1 MNDKTKSLIL
11 IHVSVFLF
19 GLSGIF
25 GKLLDLNPIIIVLGR
40 VGFATIFLAALLSIF
55 KESIKLNRKKD
66 YFILA
71 LSGII
76 LAVHWITFFKSIQM
90 STVTIGILTYSIFP
104 MFTTFLEPIFFKKT
118 LKLANVILAFI
129 TMLGVALVIP
139 SFEIDSNTTQG
150 ALWGVSSGLSFSILM
165 LLNKKYAK
173 SYSSL
178 VITFYQD
185 FWATVVLIPFLF
197 ILNPSIQ
204 QSDMLYLI
212 LLGIVFTALAHTFFI
227 KGLANIDAQKASII
241 ASLEPVYGILFAVFL
256 INEVPSL
263 RTILGGVIII
273 LVAGYASVQSKAS
286 E

>member
-1 MNDKTKSLIL
+1 
-11 IHVSVFLF
+11 
-19 GLSGIF
+19 
-25 GKLLDLNPIIIVLGR
+25 
-40 VGFATIFLAALLSIF
+40 
-55 KESIKLNRKKD
+55 
-66 YFILA
+66 
-71 LSGII
+71 
-76 LAVHWITFFKSIQM
+76 
-90 STVTIGILTYSIFP
+90 
-104 MFTTFLEPIFFKKT
+104 
-118 LKLANVILAFI
+118 
-129 TMLGVALVIP
+129 MLGVALVIP